1 MNQEEYLNDR
11 LNNQLSWYDKKSVVC
26 QKRFKLVRT
35 LEIIFAALI
44 PLLSVINDE
53 SDTTKIIIAGLGTA
67 IVVIAG
73 FNAMNK
79 YQELWIG
86 YRTTAETLKHHKFL
100 FETQCTPYDK
110 QDKFSKLVEN
120 VEAIVSRENSNWNI
134 LVKKKRKA

>member
-26 QKRFKLVRT
+26 QKRFKLVRA
-35 LEIIFAALI
+35 LEIIFAAAI

-53 SDTTKIIIAGLGTA
+53 SNTTKIIIAGLGTA

-73 FNAMNK
+73 FSAMNK
-79 YQELWIG
+79 YQELWIS

-120 VEAIVSRENSNWNI
+120 IEAIVSRENSNWIN
-134 LVKKKRKA
+134 LLKEKRKT